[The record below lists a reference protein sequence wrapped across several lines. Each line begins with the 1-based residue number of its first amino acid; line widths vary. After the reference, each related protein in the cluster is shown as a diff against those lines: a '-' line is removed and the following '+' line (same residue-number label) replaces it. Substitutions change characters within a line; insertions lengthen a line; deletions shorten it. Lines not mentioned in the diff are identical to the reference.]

1 MNPPNNDKLPWDVR
15 QQVLWIV
22 RGYERQKREYLRS
35 RMEILS
41 TGGDRS
47 ATYTVNG
54 EERREYLPS
63 AHNASRTTENVATRL
78 AALDET
84 TAVRQIRAVERARY
98 HIGDGLP
105 AELADKLR
113 EAVWMNCMDGRKYP
127 FERLYVVG
135 LERTTFYRRR
145 NEFLRQIAAEMGL
158 F

>member
-1 MNPPNNDKLPWDVR
+1 MTPPNNDKLPWDVR

-78 AALDET
+78 AMLEQ
-84 TAVRQIRAVERARY
+84 TAVFRQIRAVDHARAR
-98 HIGDGLP
+98 IGSDLP

-113 EAVWMNCMDGRKYP
+113 EAIWLNCLDGNKYP
-127 FERLYVVG
+127 FARLWVVG
-135 LERTTFYRRR
+135 MSERTFYRRR